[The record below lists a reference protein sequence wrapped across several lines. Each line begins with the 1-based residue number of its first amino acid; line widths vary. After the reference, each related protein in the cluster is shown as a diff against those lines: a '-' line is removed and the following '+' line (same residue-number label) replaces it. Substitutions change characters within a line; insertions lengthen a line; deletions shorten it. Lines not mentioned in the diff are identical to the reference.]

1 MGDDCI
7 CQRMGTSAAGAS
19 LKLAGS
25 FSLEQIVVIIN
36 QGIRDKITSAA
47 NRSACPLN
55 HLLPLAALML
65 DIYIRQYLF
74 LGLKEKDQ
82 DHLILPDSKR
92 KIIASFH
99 S

>member
-19 LKLAGS
+19 LKLVGS

-47 NRSACPLN
+47 NRYMTEVRR
-55 HLLPLAALML
+55 LPLPRSRTEAV
-65 DIYIRQYLF
+65 YQGFR
-74 LGLKEKDQ
+74 GLEES
-82 DHLILPDSKR
+82 LISPFS
-92 KIIASFH
+92 
-99 S
+99 